1 MKNRITGTLLAT
13 VCAAGIIS
21 AQPKAPQAK
30 SQKEVD
36 ALMAIQNATTPDA
49 RLAAIDNLLTKFA
62 DTEFKVM
69 ALNMAAATAQQKG
82 DTDKMIIYAERT
94 LEADPKSYSA
104 MLMLAQA
111 WAGRTKEFD
120 LDKEEKLGKAE
131 KYAKD
136 SLTALQT
143 AEKFRPDITDEQ
155 WAAYKKDSIA
165 QAHEAL
171 GSVAMTR
178 KKYDVAIAEYKL
190 ALDNAASPDPATM
203 VRLGAAYSQS
213 GKHDEAIAQLD
224 KVLAIPDAHP
234 QVKQVAQAEKARA
247 VAAKG
252 GAKPAAPP
260 QNQVPQVE
268 IKK

>member
-1 MKNRITGTLLAT
+1 MNKTIATVLLAVT
-13 VCAAGIIS
+13 CGTGLLM
-21 AQPKAPQAK
+21 AQAKAPAPK

-62 DTEFKVM
+62 DTEFKVF
-69 ALNMAAATAQQKG
+69 ALNMAAATAQVKG

-94 LEADPKSYSA
+94 LEVDPKSYAA

-111 WAGRTKEFD
+111 WAARTKEFD
-120 LDKEEKLGKAE
+120 LDKEEKLARAE

-136 SLTALQT
+136 SLTSLQT

-171 GSVAMTR
+171 GSVALTR
-178 KKYDVAIAEYKL
+178 KKYDVAATEYKI
-190 ALDNAASPDPATM
+190 ALESASSPDPATM
-203 VRLGAAYSQS
+203 VRLASAYSQS
-213 GKHDEAIAQLD
+213 GKHDDALAQLD
-224 KVLAIPDAHP
+224 KVLAIPDVNP
-234 QVKQVAQAEKARA
+234 QVKQVAQAEKTRIA
-247 VAAKG
+247 AAKG
-252 GAKPAAPP
+252 SGAKPAAPAT
-260 QNQVPQVE
+260 VPQVE